1 VLGSR
6 RTRLDDHVLVSH
18 LAQSLQPSVPLCP
31 AAPSLVAP
39 SSPNPLALRRSN
51 TESLLHPLSA
61 ATEPRPP
68 SFPSTRPSR
77 APRLFPADQ
86 TFGHPLPRLS
96 GPNCLCLGYTN
107 VAGFPVE
114 ALNNS
119 KAMELRAFLTHHQI
133 DIFVGCESNI
143 N

>member
-6 RTRLDDHVLVSH
+6 LTRLDDHVSVDH
-18 LAQSLQPSVPLCP
+18 LAQSLRPPVPP
-31 AAPSLVAP
+31 GMVAPSLVVPTAP
-39 SSPNPLALRRSN
+39 SLLAQRRSD
-51 TESLLHPLSA
+51 TRSDLHSLSN
-61 ATEPRPP
+61 ATVPCPPFPCPR
-68 SFPSTRPSR
+68 SSCMTGM
-77 APRLFPADQ
+77 FPANQ

-119 KAMELRAFLTHHQI
+119 KAMELQAFFAHHQI
-133 DIFVGCESNI
+133 DIFTGCESNI